1 MRLIVS
7 FYRTENY
14 QFSEFEYEYFENLN
28 SQLTRRPSFIKLNHE
43 NSSNSGQAKNIER
56 WWKSYTFDYAWILL
70 YRKFISTCLSS
81 SYQELSRSYLRL
93 RRIVGRRTTSPTT
106 GHQQRRIQYRDFFPR
121 QRNRA
126 IVKGLSSV
134 ATVYMT
140 SDGKGNFFDTWNE
153 VH

>member
-14 QFSEFEYEYFENLN
+14 QFSEFEYFENLN
-28 SQLTRRPSFIKLNHE
+28 SQLTQRPSFIKLNHE

-93 RRIVGRRTTSPTT
+93 RRIGEQL
-106 GHQQRRIQYRDFFPR
+106 HQQRRIQYRDFFPR

>member
-1 MRLIVS
+1 MVKKFTHSITLGSFFIVNLS
-7 FYRTENY
+7 PPVYRPLTKNY
-14 QFSEFEYEYFENLN
+14 
-28 SQLTRRPSFIKLNHE
+28 RDRI
-43 NSSNSGQAKNIER
+43 
-56 WWKSYTFDYAWILL
+56 FDYGESL
-70 YRKFISTCLSS
+70 
-81 SYQELSRSYLRL
+81 
-93 RRIVGRRTTSPTT
+93 VGEQL
-106 GHQQRRIQYRDFFPR
+106 HQQRRIQYRDFFPR